1 MFSPDE
7 LIHHASG
14 EALRPLVDLL
24 SGQLADARVSLPPAR
39 PSNANE
45 FAAWYLAAV
54 QELEQVAARSLN
66 RPPMTRR
73 EVELMCRCATS
84 AGSLREAIELVV
96 DYCNMLYPRAGLPT
110 LQREGDRAVFSL
122 DSLRGELTSITGIVD
137 ITGLHAFYQLFCW
150 LTGQRIEIL
159 EIGCSR
165 QRQEELKPFLVL
177 FNATSM
183 ASTANYS
190 FSFAAALLESSL
202 VRNRSELDEFLRV
215 YPCSIF
221 GNFDYSGTGTQVR
234 AFLDAALQQG
244 SPIPSLGQLALV
256 MHMSEITLRRR
267 LRQEGNSYRELR
279 DACLTEAAQHRLVQ
293 GDVSIDKISEALG
306 FSDATAFRR
315 SFKRCTGLSP
325 SAWLDFRGQFA

>member
-1 MFSPDE
+1 M
-7 LIHHASG
+7 
-14 EALRPLVDLL
+14 
-24 SGQLADARVSLPPAR
+24 
-39 PSNANE
+39 
-45 FAAWYLAAV
+45 
-54 QELEQVAARSLN
+54 
-66 RPPMTRR
+66 
-73 EVELMCRCATS
+73 
-84 AGSLREAIELVV
+84 
-96 DYCNMLYPRAGLPT
+96 
-110 LQREGDRAVFSL
+110 
-122 DSLRGELTSITGIVD
+122 D

-165 QRQEELKPFLVL
+165 QRQEELQPFLVL

-234 AFLDAALQQG
+234 AFLDAAVQQG

-256 MHMSEITLRRR
+256 MHVSEITLRRR

-325 SAWLDFRGQFA
+325 SASEILSIDTPPCTSRCWAASVRQASRNSRYELPSWRKRRRSPAPACWGGWIKE